1 MQVTGLTEKR
11 IRTIVRARTAA
22 EMLQRGDSILDVTHE
37 LGYADQAHLTRDL
50 RELTGYTPGETKDRN
65 EPI

>member
-1 MQVTGLTEKR
+1 
-11 IRTIVRARTAA
+11 
-22 EMLQRGDSILDVTHE
+22 MLRRGDSILDVTHD

-50 RELTGYTPGETKDRN
+50 KYLTGYTPGQTQDRD